1 MTQSIIPSAEPF
13 FFPGGSTGVLLVHGF
28 TGAPKEMRW
37 MGEYLAQKGFSV
49 LGVRLAGH
57 ATQPEDILR
66 VHWQDWLTSVEDG
79 YHLLKGVASNIVIG
93 GLSLGGV
100 LSLIF
105 ASRFEVAGVIAMSTI
120 FELPPD
126 SRLRF
131 IRLLYRLQPQV
142 PKGESDWKDPVPES
156 DHVDYPYYPTK
167 AIIQVQGILAEL
179 TRALPQISAPC
190 LLMHSRQD
198 GSVPPEHMEKIFSR
212 LGSKDKEM
220 LWIENSGHVIVRDL
234 EKGKVFEA
242 AEKFIR
248 KVSETS
254 A

>member
-126 SRLRF
+126 
-131 IRLLYRLQPQV
+131 
-142 PKGESDWKDPVPES
+142 
-156 DHVDYPYYPTK
+156 
-167 AIIQVQGILAEL
+167 
-179 TRALPQISAPC
+179 C
-190 LLMHSRQD
+190 L
-198 GSVPPEHMEKIFSR
+198 
-212 LGSKDKEM
+212 SK
-220 LWIENSGHVIVRDL
+220 
-234 EKGKVFEA
+234 
-242 AEKFIR
+242 
-248 KVSETS
+248 
-254 A
+254 